1 MKAYMS
7 DSAMRESLDDRCWN
21 PAIPQPEMV
30 AFWEAKRILA
40 DVEPEG
46 PGAFYSTLKTA
57 DLSNDVCNRTDLAEA
72 LENFVETL
80 DKMGH

>member
-1 MKAYMS
+1 MMKAYMS

-40 DVEPEG
+40 DVESNYMPI
-46 PGAFYSTLKTA
+46 K
-57 DLSNDVCNRTDLAEA
+57 DLRVQGLNHELAEA
-72 LENFVETL
+72 LKNFVSTL